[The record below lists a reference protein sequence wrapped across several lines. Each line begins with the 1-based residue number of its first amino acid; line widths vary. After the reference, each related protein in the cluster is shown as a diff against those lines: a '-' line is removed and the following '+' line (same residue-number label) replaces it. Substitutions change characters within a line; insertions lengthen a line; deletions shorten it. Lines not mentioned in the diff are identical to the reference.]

1 MNGDSK
7 STNWQ
12 PQTRLTGV
20 IILVPAHANY
30 LEYSMLDALQ
40 QSRRFD
46 ELIVIASGFGRN
58 YKRVEKVIEQLSLGT
73 QTDIVLRY
81 VPKASAGKNRNR
93 AIDLAS
99 GDLLSFMDADD
110 RYHPERNK
118 TLLHYFRTSDC
129 DVVLH
134 SYIHLMN
141 LNKDLQSTLI
151 KWREH
156 EVHLNE
162 IRHLDTSTLYDS
174 TFPNSIRDRKKEL
187 LGARST
193 LGFPPTSSFET
204 VHHGHMTVKKK
215 LFESDY
221 RFHTHYFPR
230 NEDSVMVRDLLWSHR
245 KVLYISAPLSAYR
258 VGSSAISQNLSLRL
272 RSNPLSAS
280 PRFLKAAVRYVL
292 NSR

>member
-1 MNGDSK
+1 VNGVSE

-12 PQTRLTGV
+12 PQMRLTGV
-20 IILVPAHANY
+20 IILVPAHLSY
-30 LEYSMLDALQ
+30 LEYSMSDALQ
-40 QSRRFD
+40 QSRHFD

-134 SYIHLMN
+134 SYIYLMN
-141 LNKDLQSTLI
+141 LDEDLQSNLI

-187 LGARST
+187 LGARSSLHFLPT
-193 LGFPPTSSFET
+193 AGFHA
-204 VHHGHMTVKKK
+204 HHGHMTVKKK
-215 LFESDY
+215 LLESDC

-230 NEDSVMVRDLLWSHR
+230 NEDAVMVRDLLWSHR
-245 KVLYISAPLSAYR
+245 KVLCISAALSAYR
-258 VGSSAISQNLSLRL
+258 VGSSAVSQNLSLRL
-272 RSNPLSAS
+272 RSNPLWAS

-292 NSR
+292 NTR